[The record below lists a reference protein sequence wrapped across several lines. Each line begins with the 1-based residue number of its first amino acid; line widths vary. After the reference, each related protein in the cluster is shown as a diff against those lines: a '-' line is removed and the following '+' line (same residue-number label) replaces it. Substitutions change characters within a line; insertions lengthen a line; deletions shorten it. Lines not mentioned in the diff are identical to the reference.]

1 MDVGTRAEVYMQERN
16 MRKSH
21 IIPDE
26 CSIFPADI
34 LVIIKATELIKTS
47 NTSINRFV
55 ICADNLAAQEA
66 KS

>member
-1 MDVGTRAEVYMQERN
+1 MDVGTRAEVYMQEGN

-47 NTSINRFV
+47 NTSINS
-55 ICADNLAAQEA
+55 L
-66 KS
+66 